1 VRILIEQTPAPAL
14 PIRIDSESVD
24 PEAPLPRTDEDGIA
38 SQSVLSSDTVTISS
52 ALAVIRFTPI
62 SGGGSALANS
72 SPIDINAERLIEP
85 SPACRRSVVAQED
98 EVVFPFIN
106 VSDELQEID
115 NAIPLNI
122 VLRGEDNPTTTQS
135 PSEFALGSGFFT
147 VPVTE
152 FSISDSLIS
161 GGWNFL
167 GARRVFSF
175 NPLIED
181 SPLPLCEGKGLL
193 PCNAFSDVG
202 SQKLLRVTT
211 KYIEKLLI
219 LEKRLKKMYP
229 EKNKNFSFRRDRS
242 RSYEKIKAITSTL
255 RNESLECADDKTNCR
270 QGEVPKARLEK
281 IFFSAFRPR
290 PPTGR
295 GLMRSLRAK
304 GQRDL
309 RTILNQLPDFVVT
322 CD

>member
-1 VRILIEQTPAPAL
+1 
-14 PIRIDSESVD
+14 
-24 PEAPLPRTDEDGIA
+24 
-38 SQSVLSSDTVTISS
+38 
-52 ALAVIRFTPI
+52 
-62 SGGGSALANS
+62 
-72 SPIDINAERLIEP
+72 
-85 SPACRRSVVAQED
+85 VVAQED

-106 VSDELQEID
+106 VSEELQEID

-122 VLRGEDNPTTTQS
+122 VLRGEESPTTTQS
-135 PSEFALGSGFFT
+135 PAEFPLGSGFFT

-152 FSISDSLIS
+152 FSVTDSLIS

-167 GARRVFSF
+167 GAKRTFSF
-175 NPLIED
+175 NPLVED

-211 KYIEKLLI
+211 KYNDRLI
-219 LEKRLKKMYP
+219 KLEKQLKRMYP
-229 EKNKNFSFRRDRS
+229 EKNKDFTFRRDRS
-242 RSYEKIKAITSTL
+242 RSYEKIKIITGTL

-270 QGEVPKARLEK
+270 QIEVPKRRIEK

-295 GLMRSLRAK
+295 GPMRSLRAK

-309 RTILNQLPDFVVT
+309 RAILNELPDFVVT